1 MPYLSRQFII
11 GSTVEQAHHHISI
24 QEALRLGHALHTAVT
39 VLHVCAPR
47 YPDPAYVSL
56 AVEDVDLLDLAG
68 IRVRRAAEAALEA
81 LLRETRGKDGG
92 AVPTRI
98 VVREGLVAKT
108 IVEEAELEE
117 AELIVMGT
125 HARTGLP
132 HLLLGSV
139 TERVM
144 RTAARPVLTV
154 RPGRR

>member
-1 MPYLSRQFII
+1 MSVLCCSDLSEASRP
-11 GSTVEQAHHHISI
+11 AL

-39 VLHVCAPR
+39 VLHVCPPR
-47 YPDPAYVSL
+47 YPDPAYLSL

-68 IRVRRAAEAALEA
+68 VRVRRVAEAALEA
-81 LLRETRGKDGG
+81 LLRETRGRN
-92 AVPTRI
+92 AAPVPTRI

-108 IVEEAELEE
+108 IVEEAELED

-139 TERVM
+139 AERVM

-154 RPGRR
+154 PPGLR